1 MTSTLTVEP
10 PQQSKSRSVS
20 KNSSVSSICT
30 ENSVENG
37 YLSGLQERLLAE
49 CAGLTKDRDWEQ
61 ALVLEIGCGC
71 GDSTHQLVER
81 LSPLLISGV
90 LGIDTDQAA
99 IDYAFSIHADEKTD
113 FAVANVEDLN
123 TFELKWGGRFDW
135 VFSSHAL
142 LFVKDQPKAL
152 RNLMWCLRPG
162 GRCFIAVPAAKPADL
177 HHVAVKVLQSSSW
190 KKYFETIQEL
200 IADMV
205 DKNFNRLW
213 FHHPQADRIYS
224 ALLEQVGYQVLKTKQ
239 LEFKYKFASKAEY
252 KEFLENMFAK
262 PIQLVPEYHKPT
274 FIRELTKVALKKMKK
289 NKDGSYT
296 WAVNYVLVLA
306 RRPEL

>member
-61 ALVLEIGCGC
+61 AVVLEIGCGC

-190 KKYFETIQEL
+190 KKYFE
-200 IADMV
+200 
-205 DKNFNRLW
+205 
-213 FHHPQADRIYS
+213 
-224 ALLEQVGYQVLKTKQ
+224 VLKTKQ

-274 FIRELTKVALKKMKK
+274 FVRELTKVALKKMKK